1 MKKTQ
6 FSKPLLERVPLY
18 LKYLYS
24 IKDNEKRVSSTAIS
38 QALKL
43 GEVQVRKDLNAIS
56 GSGKPKVGYEVQSL
70 ICNLEDFLGKTKKV
84 NVALVGAGKL
94 GKALYGYG
102 GFEEY
107 GVQINAAF
115 DVAVE
120 TPQVFRDEKLIYP
133 LSEFCDYVREN
144 NIMIAIIA
152 VPEQNAQ
159 ATADMMV
166 KSGIKA
172 IWNFAPGK
180 INVPQGVTLRSENMA
195 ASLALL
201 ASEFKG

>member
-18 LKYLYS
+18 LKYLYN

-180 INVPQGVTLRSENMA
+180 INVPEGVTLRSENMA

>member
-115 DVAVE
+115 DVSVE

-133 LSEFCDYVREN
+133 LTKFCDYVREN

-152 VPEQNAQ
+152 VPAQNAQ

-180 INVPQGVTLRSENMA
+180 INVPEGVTLRSENMA

>member
-24 IKDNEKRVSSTAIS
+24 IKDNKKSVSSTAIS
-38 QALKL
+38 QALRL

-107 GVQINAAF
+107 GVQISAAF

-120 TPQVFRDEKLIYP
+120 APQVFRDEKLIYP
-133 LSEFCDYVREN
+133 IGAFSDYVREN
-144 NIMIAIIA
+144 NVMIGIIA

-159 ATADMMV
+159 TTADMMV
-166 KSGIKA
+166 KNGIKA

-180 INVPQGVTLRSENMA
+180 INVPEGVTLRSENMA